1 MKQQIVDNLKQ
12 LMYVGVMGTAL
23 AFSPGVS
30 YASSSQQYETPSSR
44 AVVPLSERLLDWVSE
59 AKAQSGP
66 YRIHTFKEGDL
77 HVMVGYNI
85 QSEVPLAFLRVWEV
99 GNPGSEAKV
108 LSLYG
113 SDMIPDSFDSM
124 DNELARYV
132 LGKAGVVPPVKGEV
146 LRDFFPERTG
156 PKTLADRLN

>member
-1 MKQQIVDNLKQ
+1 MKQQIYAGILG
-12 LMYVGVMGTAL
+12 MAL
-23 AFSPGVS
+23 AVAPGVS

-44 AVVPLSERLLDWVSE
+44 AAVPLSERLLDWVSE
-59 AKAQSGP
+59 ADAQSGP
-66 YRIHTFKEGDL
+66 YRMRVIKEGNL
-77 HVMVGYNI
+77 QAMVGYNVE
-85 QSEVPLAFLRVWEV
+85 SNVPVAFSRVWEMGRDASNARV
-99 GNPGSEAKV
+99 V
-108 LSLYG
+108 SLYG

-156 PKTLADRLN
+156 SRTLADRLN